1 MSNNPRPVVID
12 RYFCFE
18 SGGGFIFSIVG
29 KTRGGDDIVIGRT
42 YRYRTVDDMIHSARL
57 TRGKNTE
64 IPIVWNGKSF

>member
-1 MSNNPRPVVID
+1 MSANPRPVSID

-29 KTRGGDDIVIGRT
+29 KTKDGRDVVIGRT
-42 YRYRTVDDMIHSARL
+42 YRYRNLNDMIESARL
-57 TRGKNTE
+57 VRGKNTE

>member
-1 MSNNPRPVVID
+1 MSANPRPVCID

-29 KTRGGDDIVIGRT
+29 KTKDGQDVVIGRT
-42 YRYRTVDDMIHSARL
+42 YRYRNPNDMIESARL